1 MGLWTDRVLP
11 RVVDYALR
19 TPEVN
24 ARRARTLAGLSGRV
38 LEIGFGSGL
47 NLAFYPGAVERVLA
61 VEPSD
66 LAWRL
71 AEPRLASPGTPAVER
86 VGLDGARLPVPDAS
100 VDAVVSTFTLCTVP
114 AVEAALSEIRR
125 VLRPGGRLHFLE
137 HGRAPEESVRR
148 WQDRLQPLQSRLIGG
163 CRLDRPIDQLVVG
176 AGLEMVELTTEY
188 GDGPRP
194 FSYLYRGR
202 AARGDPPGPAR
213 PG

>member
-1 MGLWTDRVLP
+1 MGLWTDRMLP
-11 RVVDYALR
+11 RVIDRALR

-24 ARRARTLAGLSGRV
+24 ARRALALTGLSGQV

-47 NLAFYPGAVERVLA
+47 NLRYYPEGVERVLA

-66 LAWRL
+66 VAWRL
-71 AEPRLASPGTPAVER
+71 AEPRLAPAGGPPVER

-114 AVEAALSEIRR
+114 KAETALGEIRR

-137 HGRAPEESVRR
+137 HGRAPDESVRR
-148 WQDRLQPLQSRLIGG
+148 WQARLQPLQSRMMGG
-163 CRLDRPIDQLVVG
+163 CRLDRRIDELVIG
-176 AGLEMVELTTEY
+176 AGLEMLELTTEY
-188 GDGPRP
+188 GDGPKP

-202 AARGDPPGPAR
+202 AAAV
-213 PG
+213 

>member
-1 MGLWTDRVLP
+1 MGLWTDRILP
-11 RVVDYALR
+11 RLVDRALR

-24 ARRARTLAGLSGRV
+24 ARRASTLAGLSGRV

-47 NLAFYPGAVERVLA
+47 NLPFYPKGVERVLA

-71 AEPRLASPGTPAVER
+71 AEPRRAAGTPPVER

-114 AVEAALSEIRR
+114 EAETALAEIRR

-148 WQDRLQPLQSRLIGG
+148 WQARLQPLQSRMFGG
-163 CRLDRPIDQLVVG
+163 CRLDRRIDRLVAG

-202 AARGDPPGPAR
+202 AAA
-213 PG
+213 

>member
-11 RVVDYALR
+11 RLVDRALR
-19 TPEVN
+19 TPAVN
-24 ARRARTLAGLSGRV
+24 ARRASTLAGLSGEV

-47 NLAFYPGAVERVLA
+47 NLRFYPGSVERVLA

-71 AEPRLASPGTPAVER
+71 AEPRMAGDRPAVER

-114 AVEAALSEIRR
+114 QVEIALGEIRR

-148 WQDRLQPLQSRLIGG
+148 WQARLQPLQSRMLGG
-163 CRLDRPIDQLVVG
+163 CRLDRRIDRLVTA
-176 AGLEMVELTTEY
+176 AGLELVELTTEY
-188 GDGPRP
+188 GDGPKP

-202 AARGDPPGPAR
+202 AAA
-213 PG
+213 

>member
-11 RVVDYALR
+11 RLVDRALR

-24 ARRARTLAGLSGRV
+24 ARRSSTLTGLSGRV

-47 NLAFYPGAVERVLA
+47 NLRFYPQGVERVLA

-71 AEPRLASPGTPAVER
+71 AEPRIAGAGSPPVER

-114 AVEAALSEIRR
+114 AVETALSEIRR
-125 VLRPGGRLHFLE
+125 VLRPGRRLHFLE

-148 WQDRLQPLQSRLIGG
+148 WQARLQPLQSRMIGG
-163 CRLDRPIDQLVVG
+163 CRLDRRIDRLISG
-176 AGLEMVELTTEY
+176 AGLEIVELTTGY

-202 AARGDPPGPAR
+202 AAA
-213 PG
+213 

>member
-11 RVVDYALR
+11 RLVDRALS

-24 ARRARTLAGLSGRV
+24 ARRARTLTGLSGRV

-47 NLAFYPGAVERVLA
+47 NLRHYPEGVERVLA

-71 AEPRLASPGTPAVER
+71 AEPRMGPGTPPVER

-114 AVEAALSEIRR
+114 EAETALGEIRR

-148 WQDRLQPLQSRLIGG
+148 WQARLQPLQSRMIGG
-163 CRLDRPIDQLVVG
+163 CRLDRRIDQLVID
-176 AGLEMVELTTEY
+176 AGLELVELTTEY
-188 GDGPRP
+188 GDGPKP
-194 FSYLYRGR
+194 MSYLYRGR
-202 AARGDPPGPAR
+202 AAAV
-213 PG
+213 

>member
-1 MGLWTDRVLP
+1 MGLWTDRLLP
-11 RVVDYALR
+11 RVVDRALR

-47 NLAFYPGAVERVLA
+47 NLRHYPADVQQVLA

-66 LAWRL
+66 LAWQL
-71 AEPRLASPGTPAVER
+71 AQPRIGKSTPPVER

-114 AVEAALSEIRR
+114 EVEAALAEIRR
-125 VLRPGGRLHFLE
+125 VLRPGSKLHFLE

-148 WQDRLQPLQSRLIGG
+148 WQRRLQPLQSRVLGG
-163 CRLDRPIDQLVVG
+163 CRLDRRIDDLVTA

-188 GDGPRP
+188 GDGPKP

-202 AARGDPPGPAR
+202 AVAA
-213 PG
+213 

>member
-11 RVVDYALR
+11 RLVDQALR

-24 ARRARTLAGLSGRV
+24 VQRAATVAGVSGEV

-47 NLAFYPGAVERVLA
+47 NLRFYPQGVERVLA

-71 AEPRLASPGTPAVER
+71 AEARMGGDAPPVER

-114 AVEAALSEIRR
+114 QVELALGEIRR
-125 VLRPGGRLHFLE
+125 VLRPGGQLHFLE

-148 WQDRLQPLQSRLIGG
+148 WQARLQPLQTRMFGG
-163 CRLDRPIDQLVVG
+163 CRLDRRIDRLVTG
-176 AGLEMVELTTEY
+176 AGLELVDLTTEY
-188 GDGPRP
+188 GDGPKP

-202 AARGDPPGPAR
+202 AAA
-213 PG
+213 

>member
-1 MGLWTDRVLP
+1 MGLWTDLVLP
-11 RVVDYALR
+11 RLVDQALG

-24 ARRARTLAGLSGRV
+24 ARRVSTVAGVSGEV

-47 NLAFYPGAVERVLA
+47 NLPFYPAGVQRVLA

-71 AEPRLASPGTPAVER
+71 AQRRVAGGAPSVER

-114 AVEAALSEIRR
+114 EVEIALGEIRR

-137 HGRAPEESVRR
+137 HGRAPEESVRG
-148 WQDRLQPLQSRLIGG
+148 WQARLQPLQSRMFGG
-163 CRLDRPIDQLVVG
+163 CRLDRRMDRLVTA
-176 AGLEMVELTTEY
+176 AGLELIELSTEY
-188 GDGPRP
+188 GDGPKP

-202 AARGDPPGPAR
+202 AVAA
-213 PG
+213 